1 MNKVNKRQKIS
12 FSVVQKDGKKFFAI
26 KVDNL
31 FKEKG
36 YDNTLYFESL
46 RSEVVPINGEVI
58 LYRGKEIIDSCKI
71 TLKGPGGRDGVGPE
85 FTFTK
90 FKKVSDKLF
99 LNAKNLKVGDRAE
112 IDWDLNDREFKEL
125 KFCLENK
132 GFGGSI
138 TPESIPILVYDYF
151 VARIG
156 FNKINE
162 RIMSPFTA
170 FISELGI

>member
-1 MNKVNKRQKIS
+1 MEKIKKRQKVN

-26 KVDNL
+26 KVENL

-46 RSEVVPINGEVI
+46 RAEVI
-58 LYRGKEIIDSCKI
+58 PIGGDVVLYRGKEIIDSCKI
-71 TLKGPGGRDGVGPE
+71 ELKGPGGRDGVGPE
-85 FTFTK
+85 FTFIK
-90 FKKVSDKLF
+90 FKKVSDKMF

-112 IDWDLNDREFKEL
+112 IDWDLNDREFEEL
-125 KFCLENK
+125 KFSFKNK

-138 TPESIPILVYDYF
+138 TLESIPILVYDYF
-151 VARIG
+151 VARVG
-156 FNKINE
+156 FNKTKE